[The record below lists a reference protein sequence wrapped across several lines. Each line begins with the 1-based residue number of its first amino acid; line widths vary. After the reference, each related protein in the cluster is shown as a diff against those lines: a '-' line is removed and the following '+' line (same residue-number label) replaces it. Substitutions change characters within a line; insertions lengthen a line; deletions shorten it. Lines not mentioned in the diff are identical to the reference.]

1 MNVNDIR
8 ALFPILHQQVNGH
21 PLVYFDSA
29 ATSQKPLPVIE
40 ALDRYYR
47 EYNSNVHRGVHT
59 LGTKA
64 TDAYE
69 GAREKV
75 RRFLNAQSAQEII
88 FTRGTTASLNLVA
101 SSYGRANVKEGD
113 EIVITYMEHHSN
125 LIPWQQLAK
134 QTGATLKY
142 IPMQED
148 GTIDLRD
155 VEATVTEAAK
165 IVAIAHVSNVLG
177 TINPVREIARIAHKR
192 GAVVVV
198 DAAQSAPHMKVD
210 VQELDCDFL
219 ALSGHKMC
227 GPTGIGV
234 LYGKKKWLEQMEPV
248 EFGGEMIDF
257 VELYDSTW
265 KELPWKFEGGTPIIA
280 GAIGLGAAIDFLEQV
295 GLDAIAAHEHELAQ
309 YALERLAGID
319 GVTVYGPKERAGLVT
334 FNIDGVHPHDVAT
347 VLDAEGIAIRAG
359 HHCAQPLM
367 KWLGVTATAGRAF
380 TFTIRKRKSTGSSPH
395 YRKRRSTSAMSSNH
409 PLDQLYRQVIMDHY
423 KNPRNRGVLEG
434 TNVDVNMNNPT
445 CGDRIHLTMK
455 VEDGKVAD
463 VKFEG
468 EGCSISMSS
477 ASMMTQAIKG
487 KTVEEALRLAHIFS
501 DMIQGKEY
509 DDSVDLGDIEALQ
522 GVSKFPARIKCAT
535 LAWKAL
541 EKGLHHH

>member
-1 MNVNDIR
+1 MNINEIR
-8 ALFPILHQQVNGH
+8 ALFPILHQDVNGH

-75 RRFLNAQSAQEII
+75 RRFLNAKSAQEII
-88 FTRGTTASLNLVA
+88 FTRGTTTALNLVA

-148 GTIDLRD
+148 GTLDWRD
-155 VEATVTEAAK
+155 VEATITPAVK

-177 TINPVREIARIAHKR
+177 TINPIRDIARLAHER

-198 DAAQSAPHMKVD
+198 DAAQSAPHMKID

-219 ALSGHKMC
+219 AFSGHKMC

-234 LYGKKKWLEQMEPV
+234 LYGKKKWLEQMEPI

-309 YALERLAGID
+309 YALERLADID

-334 FNIDGVHPHDVAT
+334 FNIEGVHPHDVAT
-347 VLDAEGIAIRAG
+347 VLDAEGVAIRAG

-367 KWLGVTATAGRAF
+367 KWLGVTATARASF
-380 TFTIRKRKSTGSSPH
+380 
-395 YRKRRSTSAMSSNH
+395 Y
-409 PLDQLYRQVIMDHY
+409 LYNTKEEI
-423 KNPRNRGVLEG
+423 
-434 TNVDVNMNNPT
+434 
-445 CGDRIHLTMK
+445 DRFI
-455 VEDGKVAD
+455 A
-463 VKFEG
+463 
-468 EGCSISMSS
+468 
-477 ASMMTQAIKG
+477 
-487 KTVEEALRLAHIFS
+487 ALQKA
-501 DMIQGKEY
+501 KEY
-509 DDSVDLGDIEALQ
+509 FSHV
-522 GVSKFPARIKCAT
+522 F
-535 LAWKAL
+535 
-541 EKGLHHH
+541 